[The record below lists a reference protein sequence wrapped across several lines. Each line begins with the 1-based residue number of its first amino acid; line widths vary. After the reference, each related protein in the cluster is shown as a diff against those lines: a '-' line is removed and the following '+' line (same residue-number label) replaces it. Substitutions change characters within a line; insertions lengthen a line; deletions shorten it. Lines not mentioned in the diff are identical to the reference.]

1 MPIRF
6 IKVKAKNI
14 FTKTKLPRC
23 KWVINQYVGC
33 QFSCRY
39 CYAKFLCKWKNY
51 DKWGSWVEIKI
62 NAVEKVKDK
71 YVDGVVFMSSVS
83 DPYQPIEKKLCL
95 TRKILENM
103 NKKVKIGIQS
113 KSSLLLRDVDVF
125 KKFKTIEVGLTING
139 FDGKLKHEI
148 EPYSPSHKKRL
159 NALKVLKE
167 EKIKNYAFISP
178 VIPGLVD
185 VEKIIMETKGFVDKY
200 WIEILNLK
208 ASGYEFVEWLKS
220 NFPESYNTLINK
232 EKMNKFIKN
241 ILKFSNKNKIVIED
255 LILHKL

>member
-14 FTKTKLPRC
+14 FTKTKLPGC

-71 YVDGVVFMSSVS
+71 YVDGFVFMSSVS

-148 EPYSPSHKKRL
+148 EPYSPPHKKRL

-220 NFPESYNTLINK
+220 NFPESYNILVNK